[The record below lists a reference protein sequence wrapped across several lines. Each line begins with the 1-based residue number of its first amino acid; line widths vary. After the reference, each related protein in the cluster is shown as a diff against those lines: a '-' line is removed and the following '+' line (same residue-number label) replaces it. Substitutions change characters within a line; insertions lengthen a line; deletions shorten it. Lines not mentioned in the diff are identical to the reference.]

1 MLTPV
6 NRQFTLFVGIKTN
19 GAGGSVIGEQGPQ
32 GPQGLIGPIG
42 PAGAQGPQGIQG
54 EPGDNG
60 TNGATGSQG
69 PEGPQGPIGLTGPTG
84 LPSIATRDST
94 SFLTLGLGSKTFTYT
109 TASTQLGWV
118 IGTRLRFLNDSTHYM
133 EGMIT
138 AVSSTQVTADID
150 HFIGSGGYNFWS
162 IALTGDKGVN
172 GSVGSAGPT
181 GPQGPQGIAGPTG
194 ATGSIGLTGPT
205 GPVGPVGADS
215 TVTGPTGPAGLTG
228 DTGPTGPTG
237 AASTV
242 PGPAGANGT
251 NGTNGNTILYGTAV
265 PTTEGVNGDFYIR
278 TTTNFI
284 YGPKAAGVWP
294 SGISLVGPGGGG
306 ASPYHIRFGFNAIPT
321 TAKVLDTIPLPE
333 EVTLPANMTGS
344 VGIIG
349 TLPTAT
355 FVIDVKDDGTTI
367 GTISISAAGVFTF
380 ATTSGTAKVIAAG
393 SILTFVAPVTVDTT
407 ANNCSVTVLGT
418 L

>member
-1 MLTPV
+1 MLAPV
-6 NRQFTLFVGIKTN
+6 NRQLTLYVGVKPASETLGGGIGQPGPP
-19 GAGGSVIGEQGPQ
+19 GATGPAGPQ
-32 GPQGLIGPIG
+32 GPT
-42 PAGAQGPQGIQG
+42 GAQGPQGIQG

-60 TNGATGSQG
+60 TNGTTGSQG
-69 PEGPQGPIGLTGPTG
+69 PQGSQGPIGLTGPTG

-94 SFLTLGLGSKTFTYT
+94 SFLTLGLGSKAFTYT

-118 IGTRLRFLNDSTHYM
+118 IGTRLRFFNDSTHYM

-150 HFIGSGGYNFWS
+150 HFIGSGGYNSWS

-194 ATGSIGLTGPT
+194 ATGSIG
-205 GPVGPVGADS
+205 A
-215 TVTGPTGPAGLTG
+215 TGPA
-228 DTGPTGPTG
+228 GPTG

-265 PTTEGVNGDFYIR
+265 PTTEGADGDFYIR
-278 TTTNFI
+278 TSTNFI

-306 ASPYHIRFGFNAIPT
+306 PSPYHIRFGFNAIPT
-321 TAKVLDTIPLPE
+321 TAKVLDTLPLPE
-333 EVTLPANMTGS
+333 EITLPANMVGS

-355 FVIDVKDDGTTI
+355 FIIDVKDDGTTI

-380 ATTSGTAKVIAAG
+380 TTTSGTSKVIAAG

-407 ANNCSVTVLGT
+407 ANNCNITLLGT